1 MARTT
6 KTTRIRQP
14 DGTFAHLLT
23 PDRAK
28 RLIEGCRGGLFDAQ
42 NAHREGIDVTTLKS
56 WVERGLDE
64 NAEEPFLSFA
74 EGYVKASIELEERVL
89 GLVLKAAEDFAT
101 QESST
106 EITERVSDGSRYED
120 VDSYDLPAG
129 CAQFKKSKT
138 TNGKERGDWRA
149 AAWFAERRWPLRW
162 GITRQPDGGPK
173 EALKLPEASLNRA
186 RMLRERLVPPPPELV
201 KLYREA
207 GYQLVP
213 LAPDPDGKAAA

>member
-1 MARTT
+1 MGRP
-6 KTTRIRQP
+6 RERLP
-14 DGTFAHLLT
+14 NGTFAHLLN
-23 PDRAK
+23 PERAQ
-28 RLIEGCRGGLFDAQ
+28 RLIEGCKSGLFDAQ

-64 NAEEPFLSFA
+64 DAEEPFLSFA
-74 EGYVKASIELEERVL
+74 EGYVKASIELEERIL
-89 GLVLKAAEDFAT
+89 NLVLKAAEDFDT

-106 EITERVSDGSRYED
+106 EVTERLSDRDPED
-120 VDSYDLPAG
+120 YDDDDAYRLPAG
-129 CAQFKKSKT
+129 CAQFKKSKLT
-138 TNGKERGDWRA
+138 KGRERGDWRA

-173 EALKLPEASLNRA
+173 EALKLPEASLNRS
-186 RMLRERLVPPPPELV
+186 RMLRERLIPPPPELV

-213 LAPDPDGKAAA
+213 LAPEDNKAPS